1 VASGSTCPICGL
13 ERIALEKSKCPQ
25 CDADLTC
32 FKILDSLPD
41 ELAREK
47 PGSRKQFI
55 FNVAII
61 LLLGLS
67 TALALF
73 QTYRLKQVEFQ
84 ALDQQTYPVGIKIVM
99 DTELERRAL
108 NQSMPKA
115 DVTTRTGDLSEALE
129 GMEESSVSE
138 RSPEKPDTG
147 SGALEEAGFWI
158 YAATEK
164 DTLWDISKR
173 YYGSGYYYPV
183 ILQYNSHLSIYEI
196 GEGVRI
202 KILKDASQAKAVYK
216 KTTQREGNK
225 VYWYYT
231 VAEGDTLQSVAR
243 RFYKTEE
250 MVKWITA
257 LNPLMDF
264 HPGERIKIL
273 LE

>member
-1 VASGSTCPICGL
+1 MAPGITCPICGL

-47 PGSRKQFI
+47 PGSRKRFI
-55 FNVAII
+55 FNVAIM
-61 LLLGLS
+61 LALGLS

-73 QTYRLKQVEFQ
+73 QTNRLRQVEFW
-84 ALDQQTYPVGIKIVM
+84 ALDQQTYPVGIGIDM
-99 DTELERRAL
+99 DTELKRRAR
-108 NQSMPKA
+108 NRSMPKA
-115 DVTTRTGDLSEALE
+115 DVTTRTGALSQALK
-129 GMEESSVSE
+129 GMEESPVSE
-138 RSPEKPDTG
+138 RPPEKPDTG
-147 SGALEEAGFWI
+147 GGPLEEAEFWI
-158 YAATEK
+158 YAAAEK

-183 ILQYNSHLSIYEI
+183 ILQYNSHLSIYKI
-196 GEGVRI
+196 GGGVRM
-202 KILKDASQAKAVYK
+202 KILKDASQAKGIYK
-216 KTTQREGNK
+216 KIIEREGNK
-225 VYWYYT
+225 LYWYYT

-243 RFYKTEE
+243 RFYKTRE
-250 MVKWITA
+250 MVRWITA

-264 HPGERIKIL
+264 HPGERIKIV